1 MTSDADSSRQPPH
14 AALAPP
20 ADIDADARARG
31 PRAFARDLFSRE
43 LLRYLGPGFVVTIGF
58 IDPGNWAT
66 NIAAGSRFGYQLLW
80 VVSLSTLMLIF
91 LQHLAAKLGIV
102 TGRSL
107 AANVRAHLPRG
118 LVWVL
123 GATIAAACVATA
135 LAEYLGAA
143 LGFNL
148 LFGLPLWAGAPL
160 TLLLVYGAI
169 LGQQYHRLERLI
181 LVFLAVI
188 AGCYIVELFIVRPDM
203 AAAAPHWVV
212 PELSAASI
220 VVALGML
227 GAIVM
232 PHNLYLHSNVIQSR
246 DWDVDPARRTRL
258 MHFELADTTL
268 SMGMGWLVNSAM
280 IIVAAA
286 VFYDAG
292 ITVDSIAQASQTL
305 EPLAGPAARL
315 IFGVALLAAGLSS
328 SVTASL
334 AEANIVTGFLG
345 RPEDPRTRTYKLG
358 LVVLTLPAMVVI
370 VVGVNAYQALIAS
383 QVILSLQLPFTV
395 VPLLWL
401 MRSRAVMGGE
411 RTGPLT
417 TATGVVV
424 AALIVGLNAFLLYTI
439 FGGG

>member
-188 AGCYIVELFIVRPDM
+188 AGCSIVELFIVRPDM
-203 AAAAPHWVV
+203 AAAAPHWLV